1 MSKASAFR
9 TSKNFI
15 LHRPSAF
22 WMTAL
27 FGNGSS
33 VCPILGLLAVVGH
46 SPELAG
52 QFVMSLLHQRNGM
65 LRWPASSIVTIVILY
80 LNSQRCVL
88 YNKYHGKREYQESF
102 MFRILFTHL
111 RHIHRWNGS
120 ELNWAGYIKENI
132 SVFNN
137 FYGGWSLF
145 SFLRFLL
152 LLFPNSPPPTLL
164 IIRDC

>member
-1 MSKASAFR
+1 MKLQNCPIVQGSLMSKATAFC

-22 WMTAL
+22 WMTVL

-33 VCPILGLLAVVGH
+33 VWPILGLLAVVGH

-65 LRWPASSIVTIVILY
+65 LRWPAYSIVSIVILY
-80 LNSQRCVL
+80 LNKDVF
-88 YNKYHGKREYQESF
+88 YTTTNYHGKREYQEPV

-111 RHIHRWNGS
+111 GHIHRWNGN
-120 ELNWAGYIKENI
+120 ELNWAGYVKENV

-137 FYGGWSLF
+137 FYGG
-145 SFLRFLL
+145 
-152 LLFPNSPPPTLL
+152 
-164 IIRDC
+164 